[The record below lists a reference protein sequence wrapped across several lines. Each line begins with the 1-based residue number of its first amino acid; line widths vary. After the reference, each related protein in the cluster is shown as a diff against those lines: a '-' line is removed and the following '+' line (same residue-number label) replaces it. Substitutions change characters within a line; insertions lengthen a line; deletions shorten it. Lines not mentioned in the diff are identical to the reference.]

1 MIVTELCAELR
12 DLFYP
17 SGTHKK
23 ERFVSSV
30 KLKVKV
36 KVKELGWLRPESAAA
51 WLLPLHYFGF
61 PDRTIPQI

>member
-30 KLKVKV
+30 KLKVKI
-36 KVKELGWLRPESAAA
+36 KELGWLRPESAAA
-51 WLLPLHYFGF
+51 AWFLPLHYFGF
-61 PDRTIPQI
+61 SDRTIPQI

>member
-23 ERFVSSV
+23 KRFVSSV
-30 KLKVKV
+30 KLKA
-36 KVKELGWLRPESAAA
+36 KVKELGWLRPESVAA
-51 WLLPLHYFGF
+51 WFLPLHYIGF
-61 PDRTIPQI
+61 PDRTIPPI